1 MLPIN
6 IKTIPHSE
14 QRYPTC
20 GDWFY
25 GEDKSLQIRV
35 SQMEDD
41 RYEFL
46 VALHEL
52 VEVKLCEWCGVTQ
65 KMVDDFDMEY
75 EKNRKEGDDS
85 EPGDSPSAPYRLQH
99 CIATG
104 VERIAAAALRVDWA
118 SYESA
123 INALFE

>member
-1 MLPIN
+1 MNAIH
-6 IKTIPHSE
+6 IKSIPHSE

-25 GEDKSLQIRV
+25 ENGELQIRV
-35 SQMEDD
+35 SQMPDT
-41 RYEFL
+41 RYVFL

-52 VEVKLCEWCGVTQ
+52 VEVKLCEWAGITQ
-65 KMVDDFDMEY
+65 EVVDQFDMDY
-75 EKNRKEGDDS
+75 EKNRAPDDDS
-85 EPGDSPSAPYRLQH
+85 EPGDSPISPYRLQH

-104 VERIAAAALRVDWA
+104 VERTIAAFMGVDWSA
-118 SYESA
+118 YEAA

>member
-1 MLPIN
+1 MLPIS

-20 GDWFY
+20 GDWY
-25 GEDKSLQIRV
+25 YDEEKTLCIRV
-35 SQMEDD
+35 SRMNDP

-52 VEVKLCEWCGVTQ
+52 VEVKLCEWCGITQ
-65 KMVDDFDMEY
+65 KQVDDFDIEF
-75 EKNRKEGDDS
+75 EKNRAPEDDS

-99 CIATG
+99 CISTG
-104 VERIAAAALRVDWA
+104 IERVVAAAMNVDWK
-118 SYESA
+118 SYEAA